1 MAKKARAS
9 KKKEAFWDWFRRNNK
24 NKTFT
29 ADEVKILLEEI
40 KQFNCGAIDAYLSKH
55 VDQVCE
61 KWLKLKGK

>member
-9 KKKEAFWDWFRRNNK
+9 KKKEAFWDWFRRNK